1 MKLIAQVKLQTTDE
15 QADAL
20 RETMLTY
27 NAAANYISR
36 QAWERKSFRAYDLHH
51 ATYYAVREQF
61 GLSAQLTIRV
71 IADVAN
77 AYKLDTK
84 RKRTFR
90 KMGSVTY
97 DSRVLRWELDKS
109 QVSIWTLIGRQR
121 IPFVC
126 GEKQRKMLETLQGE
140 ADLIYR
146 KGTFYLHQPCNIV
159 EEEGFD
165 PDEYLG
171 VDMGLVNVASDSDGN
186 QYSGAHMLSLRKRR
200 RRQRKRL
207 QAKQTPSAKRVL
219 RRLSG
224 REARFASNENHRISK
239 QIVELAKRTS
249 RGIALED
256 LKGIRERVRLR
267 RKQRDDLHSW
277 SFFQLQQYITYKAQL
292 YGVPVV
298 RINPAYTSQT
308 CSVCGH
314 VSRSNRQSQ
323 DVFLCVACGFAAH
336 ADANAAVNISRA
348 AVKRPDVTPM
358 SGSHKPPASAGGT

>member
-1 MKLIAQVKLQTTDE
+1 MKLIAQVKLQPTPE
-15 QADAL
+15 QANAL
-20 RETMLTY
+20 RETMLAY
-27 NAAANYISR
+27 NAAANYISQ

-84 RKRTFR
+84 TRRTFR
-90 KMGSVTY
+90 KMGSATY
-97 DSRVLRWELDKS
+97 DSRVLRWELDRS
-109 QVSIWTLIGRQR
+109 QVNIWTMVGRQR

-126 GEKQRKMLETLQGE
+126 GEKQRKMLEALQGE

-146 KGTFYLHQPCNIV
+146 KGDFYLHQPCNIV
-159 EEEGFD
+159 EAEGFD

-171 VDMGLVNVASDSDGN
+171 VDMGLVNIATDSDGN

-207 QAKQTPSAKRVL
+207 QARQTPSAKRVL

-239 QIVELAKRTS
+239 QIVELSERTG
-249 RGIALED
+249 RGIAVEELT
-256 LKGIRERVRLR
+256 GIRDRVRLR

-277 SFFQLQQYITYKAQL
+277 SFFQLQQYIAYKAQL
-292 YGVPVV
+292 HGVPVV
-298 RINPAYTSQT
+298 HINPRNTSKT
-308 CSVCGH
+308 CSVCGY
-314 VSRSNRQSQ
+314 VAYANRPEQS
-323 DVFLCVACGFAAH
+323 VFRCVGCGFAAN
-336 ADANAAVNISRA
+336 ADANAAVNISRW
-348 AVKRPDVTPM
+348 AVV
-358 SGSHKPPASAGGT
+358 KPPYVPLLR